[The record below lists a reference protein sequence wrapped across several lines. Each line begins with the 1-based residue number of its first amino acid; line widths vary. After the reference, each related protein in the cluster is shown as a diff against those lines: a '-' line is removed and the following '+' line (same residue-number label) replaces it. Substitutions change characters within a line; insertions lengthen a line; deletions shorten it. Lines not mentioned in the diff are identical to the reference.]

1 MCLCILIYIDI
12 WKLLIKSFTGLLFN
26 LVTQYVL
33 LIEGI
38 LGSTKFKK
46 GDKMNGLD
54 WLYFGSML
62 LLANI
67 NVVQG
72 VSQKRKLNYVQFAIY
87 TIVLVVYFVLR
98 VNDGVN
104 ANFMFTTCLV
114 FLLSFSI
121 ELWEL
126 AKKEKKDFLS
136 IVAVILTL
144 LPLLGA
150 FWLSTSFLFA

>member
-1 MCLCILIYIDI
+1 
-12 WKLLIKSFTGLLFN
+12 
-26 LVTQYVL
+26 
-33 LIEGI
+33 
-38 LGSTKFKK
+38 
-46 GDKMNGLD
+46 MNGLD
-54 WLYFGSML
+54 LLYFGAMVL
-62 LLANI
+62 IANI
-67 NVVQG
+67 NLVQG

-150 FWLSTSFLFA
+150 FWLSTSFLFAQ